1 MKAQPIRILDV
12 VLIGPLM
19 MWGGAQLRRSYPL
32 RGDLLTLLGIA
43 TIWYNGR
50 NYLLIEQGKESE

>member
-1 MKAQPIRILDV
+1 MKAQSVRILDV

-19 MWGGAQLRRSYPL
+19 MWGGAQIRRSYPL

-50 NYLLIEQGKESE
+50 NYLLIEQQKESE

>member
-1 MKAQPIRILDV
+1 MKSQSVRILDV

-19 MWGGAQLRRSYPL
+19 MWGGAQLRKEYPL
-32 RGDLLTLLGIA
+32 RGNLLTLLGIA
-43 TIWYNGR
+43 TIGYNAR

>member
-1 MKAQPIRILDV
+1 MKAQPVRILDV

-19 MWGGAQLRRSYPL
+19 MWGGAQLRKSYPL

-43 TIWYNGR
+43 TVWYNGR
-50 NYLLIEQGKESE
+50 NYLLIEQGQESE